1 MINGCPMYIQKQ
13 LQIDWFMAKICHKS
27 TKIKLNIDLYMTNI
41 CHKSTKIKLNI
52 DLYMT
57 KICHIFHL
65 SFGTICGRLTHL
77 WPHIKLAYIQAK
89 LVWANIKWP

>member
-1 MINGCPMYIQKQ
+1 MTNGCPMYIQKQ

-27 TKIKLNIDLYMTNI
+27 TKIKF
-41 CHKSTKIKLNI
+41 NI

-57 KICHIFHL
+57 KICHVFHL
-65 SFGTICGRLTHL
+65 SFGTICGRLTYL
-77 WPHIKLAYIQAK
+77 WPHIKLDYIQAK